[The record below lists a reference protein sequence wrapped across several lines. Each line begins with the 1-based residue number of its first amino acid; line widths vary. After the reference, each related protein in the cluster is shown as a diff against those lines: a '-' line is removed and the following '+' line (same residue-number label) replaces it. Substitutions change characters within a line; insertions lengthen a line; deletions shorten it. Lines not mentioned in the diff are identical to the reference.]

1 MWGQRL
7 QIQLQLKIATTFHIT
22 TERRQHLNKAEVE
35 PGITF
40 LSTTENM

>member
-1 MWGQRL
+1 MEVDVGPA
-7 QIQLQLKIATTFHIT
+7 ITNPTTLHIT

-40 LSTTENM
+40 LNSTENV